1 MHDEV
6 ERPEVGTGAGK
17 LVQAVTRAVAQAE
30 ARETVADNGA
40 GTLPPSTEVESQ
52 TGQDTRPVLDI
63 NIPVPDLEA
72 QGPAT
77 IAEPRDPVAS
87 ALGPSEISPSSPA
100 LCDPGNPVLEMP
112 PQTELDQMQLITV
125 DDIFNELGPNTQF
138 PFPPPTLVQA
148 PFSYVLPAGSAALR
162 AGLAMVNPVTSSM
175 PLYSTGR
182 PFIDVMATGPS
193 QPRVENVLMSSS
205 SSGSSADLA
214 LQLYPR
220 PPGPSEEAPGTGGS
234 GVGNGDGD
242 GNEESESGWEESSAS
257 TEEDADSPLKIYH
270 LSKED
275 RRAIRKLL
283 HLYPQTLANFTL
295 QSCVGKVMLLGMMT
309 FIGGLMDYHVEEFNL
324 ASYKAAVESI
334 EDFALSG
341 IDLSWVKARLD
352 VAAVVR
358 EKGIEFAKMVAA
370 EDALEKAKHNLMEAE
385 IRLEEAQKAVEQS
398 KAVVAQC
405 DKALN
410 DADARVNLVNDRLL
424 RTALQPGDNLM
435 DRMFSDDYSPD
446 RLDCDR

>member
-63 NIPVPDLEA
+63 NIPIPDLEA

-87 ALGPSEISPSSPA
+87 ALGPSEIPPSSPA

-162 AGLAMVNPVTSSM
+162 AGLAMVSPVTSSM
-175 PLYSTGR
+175 PLYSTGW

-446 RLDCDR
+446 RLNCDR